1 MVFQTERPFTHTN
14 ERNKT
19 HCEKTIESRNES
31 MKITERTLRNLIEN
45 QELVKIEKIL
55 KTNEATKRQLQQR
68 KLKKFSYLKYK
79 PQPMKDQTSQRL
91 KQTSR
96 NVMQMPLRPTSSTQ
110 KFIIWNTKQHKY
122 PRRTTN
128 SCNRLE
134 LLNAADTQYCR
145 GKSLIQVLSNTKQTS
160 TNREKEIEHPRNQI
174 KLLKQN

>member
-1 MVFQTERPFTHTN
+1 MLFQTERSFTHTN

-31 MKITERTLRNLIEN
+31 MKSTERTLRNLIKS

-68 KLKKFSYLKYK
+68 KLKKFSYLDHK
-79 PQPMKDQTSQRL
+79 PQPMKDQTLQQL

-96 NVMQMPLRPTSSTQ
+96 NLMQMPLRPTPSTQ
-110 KFIIWNTKQHKY
+110 KFIIWNIKQHKY

-128 SCNRLE
+128 SRKGLE
-134 LLNAADTQYCR
+134 LLNAADAQYCR
-145 GKSLIQVLSNTKQTS
+145 RKSVTKVLSNTKQTS
-160 TNREKEIEHPRNQI
+160 TNRN
-174 KLLKQN
+174 